1 MVTPSDLICR
11 IQQECQLTA
20 VGLVIVV
27 VVVVVVTVVVV
38 QYRNEE
44 QSYTEKS
51 ARLKRKNTE
60 V

>member
-1 MVTPSDLICR
+1 MTPSDLICR

-20 VGLVIVV
+20 VGLVIVVV

>member
-1 MVTPSDLICR
+1 MTPSDLICR

-27 VVVVVVTVVVV
+27 VVVVVVTVV

-51 ARLKRKNTE
+51 ARLTRKNTE